1 MKFIVDAQ
9 LPRVLALRF
18 IELGHDAIHVN
29 ELPNGGDTR
38 DSEITAFADETGR
51 VVVTKDNDFRHTHV
65 AAGRPSRLLFIT
77 LGNLRNRDL
86 PTHVTTHQAAIVDSL
101 DRTAFVKLGESG
113 LTLHGSFRSRP

>member
-51 VVVTKDNDFRHTHV
+51 VVVTKDNDFRHTTWLLDDPV
-65 AAGRPSRLLFIT
+65 ACCSSRWAT
-77 LGNLRNRDL
+77 CA
-86 PTHVTTHQAAIVDSL
+86 TAIY
-101 DRTAFVKLGESG
+101 
-113 LTLHGSFRSRP
+113 